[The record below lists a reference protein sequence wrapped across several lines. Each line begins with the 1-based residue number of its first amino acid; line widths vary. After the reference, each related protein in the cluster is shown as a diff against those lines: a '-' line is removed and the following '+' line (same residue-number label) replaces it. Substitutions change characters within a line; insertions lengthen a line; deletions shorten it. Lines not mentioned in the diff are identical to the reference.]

1 LKVLVY
7 QDVSAKV
14 WVAYNDPNWLA
25 ERHDL
30 GAAVAPAVAAMT
42 AALNRIVAQAT
53 GLLTPP

>member
-1 LKVLVY
+1 
-7 QDVSAKV
+7 VSAKV